1 MHHHSSRSTV
11 SWPLC
16 DGPHPTEREVSPE
29 MIFFLQ
35 VMSKN
40 SSMQKKKSI
49 LNDMLFITPG
59 SGVKGD
65 RNFPLASIGVD
76 CMQGGR
82 LGRGADLQNG
92 G

>member
-1 MHHHSSRSTV
+1 
-11 SWPLC
+11 
-16 DGPHPTEREVSPE
+16 
-29 MIFFLQ
+29 
-35 VMSKN
+35 
-40 SSMQKKKSI
+40 MQKKKSI

-82 LGRGADLQNG
+82 LGRGEDLQNG